1 MVGMFAA
8 QAIGCFGMAVLLVVA
23 GRRLARLTWV
33 ATAGLASAAIVGYVV
48 VRSVPMPDLEDR
60 IGAWLDP
67 AGIVALTV
75 EVLLVGVCA
84 RGIPLLGTELRE
96 RVPARRPTKPA
107 AAGLVGVALALGV
120 LPLAAPAVSQAHGGD
135 GEDASGFPS
144 ATQPDHQPSRQ
155 PEQALAP
162 ARRSFAQRDAQRV
175 STAAHADGDHASFDG
190 WVVALLGRGH
200 SSVLGYRGCAA
211 VAPHRTGRR
220 TGVSEAGAL

>member
-8 QAIGCFGMAVLLVVA
+8 QAIGCLGMAVLLVVA

-96 RVPARRPTKPA
+96 RGQRSGRPRPPPPGWWEWRWPSACCPWPPRLSARLTVATGRTRAASLPRPSPTTSPAASLNRRSRRP
-107 AAGLVGVALALGV
+107 AG
-120 LPLAAPAVSQAHGGD
+120 
-135 GEDASGFPS
+135 
-144 ATQPDHQPSRQ
+144 
-155 PEQALAP
+155 
-162 ARRSFAQRDAQRV
+162 RSSQRDAQRV

-190 WVVALLGRGH
+190 WVVALLAVGTAAF
-200 SSVLGYRGCAA
+200 SVIAGVLLW
-211 VAPHRTGRR
+211 RR
-220 TGVSEAGAL
+220 TAPAGGPA